1 MRKQYPMIR
10 NSLPHWLTASVL
22 GISAVLPTFAQDDAT
37 PAPPTAPVPAA
48 PTAPAA
54 QPALEI
60 PDPVAEV
67 NGEPIT
73 KAELEGAFAQAVSG
87 AGVDPAN
94 LSNEQKLAGYNQ
106 ILQDMITEKL
116 VKAASKGFEVTDAD
130 VDAEIA
136 KIKEQFPTPEA
147 FDEQLKA
154 TGQTEEKLRTL
165 IKDGLGQ
172 RKWIES
178 QVGDTEVTEE
188 EAKTFYEENA
198 QEFEQPEMVR
208 ASHIL
213 IMVPEDADEATTK
226 EKEAAAKKA
235 AEEVRADGAD
245 FTEIAK
251 KLSEEPGAAES
262 GGDLDF
268 FTKDQMVPEFAD
280 AAFGMEIGDISD
292 PVKSQFGYHVIKVTD
307 KKEAGKMPF
316 EEVKPQLEA
325 FLKGQKDQKGV
336 NEVLEKLR
344 ADAKVEVMLP
354 EPTPMTAPAGAPMGT
369 VEPAAPSEEAA
380 ASPDAAADED

>member
-1 MRKQYPMIR
+1 MIR
-10 NSLPHWLTASVL
+10 KSLPHWLTASVL
-22 GISAVLPTFAQDDAT
+22 GISAILPTFAQDDAT
-37 PAPPTAPVPAA
+37 PAPSPEATPAA
-48 PTAPAA
+48 PAAPA

-67 NGEPIT
+67 NGEAIS
-73 KAELEGAFAQAVSG
+73 KKELEEAFERAVSG

-116 VKAASKGFEVTDAD
+116 VKEASKGVEVTDAD

-147 FDEQLKA
+147 FDEQLKSS
-154 TGQTEEKLRTL
+154 GQTEESLRAL
-165 IKDGLGQ
+165 IKDGLAQ

-178 QVGDTEVTEE
+178 QSGDTTVTEE
-188 EAKTFYEENA
+188 EAKKFYDENA
-198 QEFEQPEMVR
+198 TEFEQPEMVR

-213 IMVPEDADEATTK
+213 IMVPEDADEETTK

-245 FTEIAK
+245 FNEIAK
-251 KLSEEPGAAES
+251 KLSEEPGADQS

-280 AAFGMEIGDISD
+280 AAFGMEVGDISD
-292 PVKSQFGYHVIKVTD
+292 PVKTQFGYHVIKVTD

-316 EEVKPQLEA
+316 DEVKPQLEA
-325 FLKGQKDQKGV
+325 FLKGQKDQKAV

-354 EPTPMTAPAGAPMGT
+354 KPAAMTAPTGAPAASA
-369 VEPAAPSEEAA
+369 EPAAPAAEDAAPSEEAS
-380 ASPDAAADED
+380 ASPEASAEN

>member
-1 MRKQYPMIR
+1 
-10 NSLPHWLTASVL
+10 
-22 GISAVLPTFAQDDAT
+22 
-37 PAPPTAPVPAA
+37 
-48 PTAPAA
+48 
-54 QPALEI
+54 
-60 PDPVAEV
+60 
-67 NGEPIT
+67 
-73 KAELEGAFAQAVSG
+73 
-87 AGVDPAN
+87 
-94 LSNEQKLAGYNQ
+94 
-106 ILQDMITEKL
+106 MITEKL
-116 VKAASKGFEVTDAD
+116 VKAASKGVTVTDAD

-154 TGQTEEKLRTL
+154 TGQTEEKLRVL

-178 QVGDTEVTEE
+178 QVGDTAVTEE
-188 EAKTFYEENA
+188 DAKKFYEENA
-198 QEFEQPEMVR
+198 QEFDQPEMVR

-213 IMVPEDADEATTK
+213 IMVPEEADEATMK
-226 EKEAAAKKA
+226 EKEDAAKKA

-245 FTEIAK
+245 FNEIAK

-280 AAFGMEIGDISD
+280 AAFGMKVGDISD
-292 PVKSQFGYHVIKVTD
+292 PVKTQFGYHVIKVTE

-354 EPTPMTAPAGAPMGT
+354 KPVGMAAPGAGA
-369 VEPAAPSEEAA
+369 EAAPSPEAA
-380 ASPDAAADED
+380 ASPEEADAAN